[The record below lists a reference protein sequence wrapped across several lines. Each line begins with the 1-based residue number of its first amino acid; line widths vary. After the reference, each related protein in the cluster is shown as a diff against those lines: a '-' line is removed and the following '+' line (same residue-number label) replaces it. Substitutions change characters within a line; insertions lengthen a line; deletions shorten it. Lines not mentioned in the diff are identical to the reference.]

1 MASIDDE
8 LLQDE
13 QETRREMAYI
23 REELPDDVA
32 QHYAD
37 DELLA
42 FVLDA
47 IASYY
52 VESGVLESQDD
63 EVDIDMDAV
72 AAYVCASVKQELGQ
86 KLDPQEVSLIA
97 EADLDFLAEE

>member
-23 REELPDDVA
+23 REELPADVA

-37 DELLA
+37 DELLS

-52 VESGVLESQDD
+52 FESGVLESQSD
-63 EVDIDMDAV
+63 EVDVDMDDV
-72 AAYVCASVKQELGQ
+72 ARYVSASVEQELGL
-86 KLDPQEVSLIA
+86 KLDSQELRLIA
-97 EADLDFLAEE
+97 EADLDFLSEE

>member
-1 MASIDDE
+1 MASIDEE

-13 QETRREMAYI
+13 QQTHREMAYI
-23 REELPDDVA
+23 REELPADVA

-37 DELLA
+37 DELLS

-47 IASYY
+47 IATYY
-52 VESGVLESQDD
+52 FESGVLESQND
-63 EVDIDMDAV
+63 EVDIDMEAV
-72 AAYVCASVKQELGQ
+72 AAYVRAAAEQDLGQ
-86 KLDPQEVSLIA
+86 KLDPQELRLIA

>member
-13 QETRREMAYI
+13 QQTQREMAYI
-23 REELPDDVA
+23 RQVLPPEVA

-37 DELLA
+37 DQT
-42 FVLDA
+42 FTFILDA

-52 VESGVLESQDD
+52 FESGVLESQSD
-63 EVDIDMDAV
+63 EVDIDMEAV
-72 AAYVCASVKQELGQ
+72 AAYVCASAEQELGR
-86 KLDPQEVSLIA
+86 KLDQQEVRLIA